1 MVKRVIQMMYKEV
14 RGLHQA
20 AYVLALFAFGS
31 QLLALVRDRM
41 LAHQF
46 GAGYEL
52 DIYYA
57 AFRIPDLLYVVFAST
72 LSVYVLIPFVVSRIK
87 EEDSTQA
94 KALLGQVFSIF
105 LIFYTLL
112 AAVVWIIAPYI
123 VPLLFPGMIEN
134 TTEIVS
140 VLRILLLQP
149 LFLGIS
155 SLFGVITQIGH
166 RFVLYAISPL
176 IYNVGIIVGIMVLYP
191 ILGLSGLAYGVVLG
205 AVGHML
211 VQFPLVRSSSLSF
224 WVSTTFDW
232 GLMLEVLKVSIPRAM
247 TLAMHQIV
255 LLVLVSIASL
265 MTVGSVAVFQFAY
278 NLQSVP
284 LAIIGASYSIAAFPL
299 LADLYAQKKMGA
311 FAIHITSALR
321 HIIFW
326 SVPAIGLIIVLRAQ
340 MVRVVLGSGAFDW
353 GDTRLT
359 AAVLAVLCISLF
371 AQAINLLMV
380 RVFYAGGFTRIPFF
394 VTMFGSA
401 TAIMLSIVLY
411 KAYILS
417 SAAQST
423 VEEMMRIGGVPGS
436 EILTIAI
443 AYSIAIVL
451 QTIILLG
458 MAVHKFQLNMVWL
471 PVHALRSVLAAVVG
485 GFCAY
490 TALNFFVFGIDEET
504 FIGIFLQGFMGG
516 IAGIAGVVSTYYITK
531 SPELQEIHKSL
542 RSRRKRGEVVAS
554 PDEIL

>member
-1 MVKRVIQMMYKEV
+1 MMYKEV

-31 QLLALVRDRM
+31 QLLALVRDRL

-46 GAGYEL
+46 GAGIEL
-52 DIYYA
+52 DMYYA
-57 AFRIPDLLYVVFAST
+57 AFRIPDLLYVLFAST

-87 EEDSTQA
+87 GEDATQA
-94 KALLGQVFSIF
+94 KALLGQVFSLF

-112 AAVVWIIAPYI
+112 ALVVWMLAPYI
-123 VPLLFPGMIEN
+123 IPTLFPGMAEN
-134 TTEIVS
+134 SSEVVS
-140 VLRILLLQP
+140 ILRILLLQP
-149 LFLGIS
+149 LFLGVS

-176 IYNVGIIVGIMVLYP
+176 IYNIGIIAGIVVLYP
-191 ILGLSGLAYGVVLG
+191 LFGLEGLAYGVVLG
-205 AVGHML
+205 AMGHML
-211 VQFPLVRSSSLSF
+211 VQLPLISSSSLSF
-224 WVSTTFDW
+224 WIATTFDW
-232 GLMLEVLKVSIPRAM
+232 KLMLEVLKVSVPRAM

-299 LADLYAQKKMGA
+299 LADLYAQKKMDA

-340 MVRVVLGSGAFDW
+340 LVRVVLGSGAFDW

-359 AAVLAVLCISLF
+359 AAVLAILCVSLF
-371 AQAINLLMV
+371 AQAISLLMV
-380 RVFYAGGFTRIPFF
+380 RVFYAGGFTKIPFF
-394 VTMFGSA
+394 VSLFGSVTVVLFTLIFYKNYIA
-401 TAIMLSIVLY
+401 SI
-411 KAYILS
+411 S
-417 SAAQST
+417 AQST
-423 VEEMMRIGGVPGS
+423 IENIMRINDVAGS
-436 EILTIAI
+436 EILVVAFGYSLAI
-443 AYSIAIVL
+443 IL
-451 QTIILLG
+451 QTIVLFS
-458 MAVHKFQLNMVWL
+458 MAVYKFKLSVKWL
-471 PVHALRSVLAAVVG
+471 PLHAFRSILAAVVG

-490 TALNFFVFGIDEET
+490 VALNFFIFGIDEET
-504 FIGIFLQGFMGG
+504 FIGIFLQGLMGG
-516 IAGIAGVVSTYYITK
+516 VAGILGVISTYYIMR
-531 SPELQEIHKSL
+531 SPELHEIYKSIH
-542 RSRRKRGEVVAS
+542 SRRKRSKIIVS
-554 PDEIL
+554 QDEIL